1 MPLGLAWLAATAPA
15 ASPAEWREADI
26 RASHRVLHP
35 PGTLPDAPRFAADPL
50 NLFVLIEDDGRLV
63 SILDGERFERI
74 HRFRADHALHAEPQ
88 FTPDGRY
95 LFLVSRDGWVSK
107 FDLWNLQLIAVTRAG
122 IRTNNIA
129 LAGDGSYLA
138 VANDQPH
145 TLVILDGALN
155 PVQVHAA
162 RDQAG
167 RRSSAVAAVHTAGPR
182 RSFVAT
188 LTDVPEVWEL
198 SYDPAAAP
206 IPAGVIHDFRYREG
220 TFLPGFLNPRRSFPE
235 RPPADFI
242 IAPDATAILA
252 ASRDGGGEVV
262 HLDARRGIAHLDL
275 PGLPRPGA
283 GSAWHWQG
291 RDVVAIPNGKLA
303 LVSIVEARDWKTIRE
318 VQTAGP
324 GAFIS
329 SHATARHAWVNA
341 GRRGD
346 RLQLIDRQTLT
357 ITATI
362 EPAPG
367 KVLAHLGFTR
377 DGRYALATV
386 ADANGAVIVIDTVT
400 LAEITRLPARHPAGI
415 FNVGNRIAPAETT
428 P

>member
-1 MPLGLAWLAATAPA
+1 M
-15 ASPAEWREADI
+15 
-26 RASHRVLHP
+26 LHP

-50 NLFVLIEDDGRLV
+50 NLFVLLEDGGRFV

-74 HRFRADHALHAEPQ
+74 HRFRADHALHVEPQ

-95 LFLVSRDGWVSK
+95 AFFASRDGWVSK
-107 FDLWNLQLIAVTRAG
+107 YDLWNLQPVAVTRAG
-122 IRTNNIA
+122 IRTNEIA
-129 LAGDGSYLA
+129 VSGDGRYLA

-145 TLVILDGALN
+145 TLVILDAALD

-167 RRSSAVAAVHTAGPR
+167 TRSSAVAAVRSSGAR

-188 LTDVPEVWEL
+188 LPDVKEVWEL

-235 RPPADFI
+235 HPPADFI

-262 HLDARRGIAHLDL
+262 HLDARRGIARLEL

-283 GSAWHWQG
+283 GTAWHWQG

-303 LVSIVEARDWKTIRE
+303 LLNIVEARDWKTVRE
-318 VQTAGP
+318 VPTAGP

-329 SHATARHAWVNA
+329 SHAQARQAWVNA

-346 RLQLIDRQTLT
+346 RLQLLDKQTLA
-357 ITATI
+357 IAGAL

-367 KVLAHLGFTR
+367 TALAHLEFTR
-377 DGRYALATV
+377 DGRHALASV
-386 ADANGAVIVIDTVT
+386 ADANGAVIVFDTAT
-400 LAEITRLPARHPAGI
+400 GAEVKRLPARHPAGN
-415 FNVGNRIAPAETT
+415 FNVGNRIAPASDTALIST
-428 P
+428 R